1 MAKNI
6 DYTQSAEQLTNPE
19 SVRLLLVKRLGLN
32 SKLAELQEE
41 LEVQNASL
49 LTEIDALRT
58 ELAINE
64 TAIKNTIL
72 DDGGYQDVDAGL
84 YALRQK
90 RVSVTYDPGLFKTVY
105 PMYAPAVIKEVVDVD
120 KLNGLLKGGL
130 LTRTGLLD
138 FSISTEKPSFAF
150 IIRADPQ
157 TEVREK

>member
-32 SKLAELQEE
+32 SAIQRKQ
-41 LEVQNASL
+41 
-49 LTEIDALRT
+49 D
-58 ELAINE
+58 ELAMRNVDLLLDIKTLNMNLDINKAE
-64 TAIKNTIL
+64 IENAVQT
-72 DDGGYQDVDAGL
+72 DGGYQDVNAGL

-138 FSISTEKPSFAF
+138 FSISTEKLSYAF